1 MRNVIVGALLGIL
14 AASFAF
20 DAEAQRRLGG
30 GRNIGKQSAPVQQ
43 RQATPPQQNTP
54 QQAAPAQQPNAAA
67 PAAAPGAAA
76 AARPASPWRGALIGA
91 AAGLGLMALASY
103 LGFGEAFAT
112 FMLFALI
119 GLILA
124 MVVAMIM
131 RRRGAQQQQPAYP
144 GGYAPREAPREVSR
158 TEPRIEPLQRSA
170 QPELPAARPGSAM
183 DEFARGGQAAAL
195 NKQPWGVPSDFDTA
209 GFLTRAKGYYADLQ
223 AAWDTGN
230 LDQLAEFTTQQM
242 FTELTHELRARGN
255 VKTRTEIV
263 TLEAALLGIESGAT
277 EHLASVRFAGTLRID
292 GEIEQVEEVWN
303 LSKPVDGSSG
313 WLLAGIQQLN

>member
-1 MRNVIVGALLGIL
+1 MRNIIVGALLGIL

-30 GRNIGKQSAPVQQ
+30 GRNIGKQSQTLQQ
-43 RQATPPQQNTP
+43 RQATPPQQTTP

-76 AARPASPWRGALIGA
+76 AAARPASPWRGALMGA

-124 MVVAMIM
+124 MVVAMII
-131 RRRGAQQQQPAYP
+131 RRRAQQQQPAYP
-144 GGYAPREAPREVSR
+144 GGYAPRE
-158 TEPRIEPLQRSA
+158 EPRIEPMQRRA
-170 QPELPAARPGSAM
+170 QPELPGARPGSAM
-183 DEFARGGQAAAL
+183 DEFARGAPAATL
-195 NKQPWGVPSDFDTA
+195 KQPWGVPADFDTA
-209 GFLTRAKGYYADLQ
+209 GFLARAKGYYADLQ

-242 FTELTHELRARGN
+242 FTELTHELHKRGGN
-255 VKTRTEIV
+255 ARTEIV
-263 TLEAALLGIESGAT
+263 TLDAALLGIESGAT
-277 EHLASVRFAGTLRID
+277 EHLASVRFTGTLRID

-303 LSKPVDGSSG
+303 LSKPVDGSTG

>member
-30 GRNIGKQSAPVQQ
+30 GRNIGKQSPTVQQ
-43 RQATPPQQNTP
+43 RQATPPQQTAP

-67 PAAAPGAAA
+67 PAAAPGAAAA

-119 GLILA
+119 GLVLA
-124 MVVAMIM
+124 MVVAMIVRRM
-131 RRRGAQQQQPAYP
+131 RGQQQQPAYP
-144 GGYAPREAPREVSR
+144 GGYAPRE
-158 TEPRIEPLQRSA
+158 EPRIEPVQRSA
-170 QPELPAARPGSAM
+170 QPQLPGGRPGSAM
-183 DEFARGGQAAAL
+183 DEFARGGQVAAL
-195 NKQPWGVPSDFDTA
+195 KQPWGVPADFDTA
-209 GFLTRAKGYYADLQ
+209 GFLARAKGYFGEMQ

-230 LDQLAEFTTQQM
+230 LDKLSEFTTQQM
-242 FTELTHELRARGN
+242 FTELTHELRARGGGQS
-255 VKTRTEIV
+255 RTEIV
-263 TLEAALLGIESGAT
+263 TLDAALLGIESGAT
-277 EHLASVRFAGTLRID
+277 EHLASVRFTGTLRVD
-292 GEIEQVEEVWN
+292 GEVEQVEEVWN
-303 LSKPVDGSSG
+303 LAKPVDGSTG

>member
-1 MRNVIVGALLGIL
+1 MRNIIVGALLGIL

-30 GRNIGKQSAPVQQ
+30 GRNIGKQSQTLQQ
-43 RQATPPQQNTP
+43 RQRW
-54 QQAAPAQQPNAAA
+54 AAG
-67 PAAAPGAAA
+67 PAAAPGAAAA
-76 AARPASPWRGALIGA
+76 AARPASPWRGALMGA

-124 MVVAMIM
+124 MVVAMII
-131 RRRGAQQQQPAYP
+131 RRRAQQQQPAYP
-144 GGYAPREAPREVSR
+144 GGYAPRE
-158 TEPRIEPLQRSA
+158 EPRIEPMQRRA
-170 QPELPAARPGSAM
+170 QPELPGARPGSAM
-183 DEFARGGQAAAL
+183 DEFARGAPAATL
-195 NKQPWGVPSDFDTA
+195 KQPWGVPADFDTA
-209 GFLTRAKGYYADLQ
+209 GFLARAKGYYADLQ

-242 FTELTHELRARGN
+242 FTELTHELHKRGGN
-255 VKTRTEIV
+255 ARTEIV
-263 TLEAALLGIESGAT
+263 TLDAALLGIESGAT
-277 EHLASVRFAGTLRID
+277 EHLASVRFTGTLRID

-303 LSKPVDGSSG
+303 LSKPVDGSTG
-313 WLLAGIQQLN
+313 WLLAGIQQLT

>member
-1 MRNVIVGALLGIL
+1 MRKIIVGALLGIL
-14 AASFAF
+14 AASFTF

-30 GRNIGKQSAPVQQ
+30 GRNIGKQSQTLQQ
-43 RQATPPQQNTP
+43 RQATPPQTAP

-67 PAAAPGAAA
+67 PAAAPSAAA

-124 MVVAMIM
+124 MVVAMVL
-131 RRRGAQQQQPAYP
+131 RRRAQARQPAYP
-144 GGYAPREAPREVSR
+144 GGYAPREEPR
-158 TEPRIEPLQRSA
+158 TEPLLRSA
-170 QPELPAARPGSAM
+170 QPQPQLPGGRPGSAM
-183 DEFARGGQAAAL
+183 DEFARGGSQAAAL
-195 NKQPWGVPSDFDTA
+195 KQPWGVPPDFDTA
-209 GFLTRAKGYYADLQ
+209 GFLARAKSHYAELQ

-230 LDQLAEFTTQQM
+230 LDQLAEFTTQEM
-242 FTELTHELRARGN
+242 FTELTHELHNRGGGHS
-255 VKTRTEIV
+255 RSEIV
-263 TLEAALLGIESGAT
+263 TLDAALLGIETGAT
-277 EHLASVRFAGTLRID
+277 EHLASVRFAGTLRVD

-303 LSKPVDGSSG
+303 LAKPVNGSTG
-313 WLLAGIQQLN
+313 WLLAGIQQLA